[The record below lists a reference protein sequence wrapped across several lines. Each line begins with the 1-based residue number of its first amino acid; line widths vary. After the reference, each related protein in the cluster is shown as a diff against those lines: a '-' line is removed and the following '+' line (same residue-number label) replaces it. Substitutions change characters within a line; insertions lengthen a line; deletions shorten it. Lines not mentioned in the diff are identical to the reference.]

1 MKALCRDC
9 LHGFAADGLAASG
22 GRCPACGSPR
32 LIAHA
37 ELDDLAIAHI
47 DCDAF
52 YASVEKRDDPSLKDR
67 PVIVGGGRRGVVSAC
82 CYIARLYGVR
92 SAMPMFKA
100 LAACPN
106 AAVISPD
113 MAKYSRVGGEIRE
126 MMRSLTPLVEPLSI
140 DEAFLDLA
148 GTAELHHG
156 SPARSL
162 ARLALEVER
171 RIGVT
176 VSIGLSYNKSLAKI
190 ASDLDKPRGF
200 ALIGR
205 GEAVDFLGPKP
216 VGLIWGVGKALQARL
231 AGDGIATIADLRGAQ
246 EIELVARYG
255 SIGRRLYRFARGED
269 DRRVD
274 PDGEMKSISAETTF
288 DEDIASA
295 ALLAGELWP
304 LCEKVSRRMKRYGL
318 LGRSIHL
325 KLKTSDF
332 KILTRSR
339 RLPAATQLAE
349 ALYQAALP
357 LLKAECTGRR
367 YRLIGVG
374 AADLAPESE
383 VAQPDLLAGGDQR
396 QVTVERVM
404 DALRA
409 RLGEDAIRKGRG
421 LVAGPNADS
430 PSLDSPSL
438 NSPSLNSQAPGA
450 PPASSRPR
458 RP

>member
-1 MKALCRDC
+1 
-9 LHGFAADGLAASG
+9 
-22 GRCPACGSPR
+22 
-32 LIAHA
+32 
-37 ELDDLAIAHI
+37 
-47 DCDAF
+47 
-52 YASVEKRDDPSLKDR
+52 
-67 PVIVGGGRRGVVSAC
+67 
-82 CYIARLYGVR
+82 
-92 SAMPMFKA
+92 
-100 LAACPN
+100 
-106 AAVISPD
+106 
-113 MAKYSRVGGEIRE
+113 
-126 MMRSLTPLVEPLSI
+126 
-140 DEAFLDLA
+140 
-148 GTAELHHG
+148 
-156 SPARSL
+156 
-162 ARLALEVER
+162 
-171 RIGVT
+171 
-176 VSIGLSYNKSLAKI
+176 
-190 ASDLDKPRGF
+190 
-200 ALIGR
+200 
-205 GEAVDFLGPKP
+205 FLGHKP
-216 VGLIWGVGKALQARL
+216 VGLIWGVGKTLQARL

-246 EIELVARYG
+246 DIELVARYG

-274 PDGEMKSISAETTF
+274 HDGEMKSISAETTF

-295 ALLAGELWP
+295 ELLAGELWP

-421 LVAGPNADS
+421 LVAGSNADS
-430 PSLDSPSL
+430 PSLDSTSP
-438 NSPSLNSQAPGA
+438 NSPSPNSSSLNSQAPGA

>member
-1 MKALCRDC
+1 
-9 LHGFAADGLAASG
+9 
-22 GRCPACGSPR
+22 
-32 LIAHA
+32 
-37 ELDDLAIAHI
+37 
-47 DCDAF
+47 
-52 YASVEKRDDPSLKDR
+52 
-67 PVIVGGGRRGVVSAC
+67 
-82 CYIARLYGVR
+82 
-92 SAMPMFKA
+92 
-100 LAACPN
+100 
-106 AAVISPD
+106 
-113 MAKYSRVGGEIRE
+113 

-288 DEDIASA
+288 DEDIAQRRASGGRALA
-295 ALLAGELWP
+295 ALREGLPADEALWPAGPEHPPQAQDLGFQDPDPLAPAARGDPARRGALPGGPAAAEGRMHGPALPADRRRRRRSRAGE
-304 LCEKVSRRMKRYGL
+304 RG
-318 LGRSIHL
+318 G
-325 KLKTSDF
+325 
-332 KILTRSR
+332 
-339 RLPAATQLAE
+339 PAGSA
-349 ALYQAALP
+349 
-357 LLKAECTGRR
+357 GRR
-367 YRLIGVG
+367 RS
-374 AADLAPESE
+374 AP
-383 VAQPDLLAGGDQR
+383 
-396 QVTVERVM
+396 
-404 DALRA
+404 
-409 RLGEDAIRKGRG
+409 GRG
-421 LVAGPNADS
+421 RAGDGCAARQAGRGCHPQGPRACGQPHAAS
-430 PSLDSPSL
+430 PAPTAPSLS
-438 NSPSLNSQAPGA
+438 SQAPGA
-450 PPASSRPR
+450 PPASSKPR